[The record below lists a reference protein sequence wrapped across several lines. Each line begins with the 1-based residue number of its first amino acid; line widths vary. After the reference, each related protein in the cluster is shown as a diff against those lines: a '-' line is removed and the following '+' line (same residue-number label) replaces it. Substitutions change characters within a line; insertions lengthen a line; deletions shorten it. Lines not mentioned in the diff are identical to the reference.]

1 MPAVV
6 LPAVPAGPG
15 PEGGLAAR
23 VAAGPGLWEDE
34 EWLSELRRDGMVSEL
49 LAGGV
54 LARAAAEGGHGCRIE
69 RALTAVMIL
78 LCLVTGA
85 LFASQSYAM
94 VLARAFA
101 MPGARVRPGTPVPT
115 PPALSQARARLGEQ
129 PARLAFELDAA
140 RDDVPLCEGGAL
152 FGLELVIFDGTTLDL
167 HACPELAA
175 EFGVPEGGTRPQ
187 LRVTALLQAGTMRW
201 RAAAVGGYH
210 DGENALADQ
219 PEGALRP
226 GQLSLADRGFFS
238 MDRWI
243 RFSATGAHLLWRA
256 KNGARSVPFR
266 HLRTLKDG
274 SELVLLRE
282 SAGMLG
288 KRRRDAGNRALPR
301 HPDTVARLVCFTILT
316 TTRSGRTKKA
326 EVRVLTTLLDPDA
339 FPAREIAAGYARR
352 WQVETAFLH
361 LKRTIRGAGREL
373 RGQSPGARP
382 PGSLGAAPRPQHDR
396 CHGRPRSARGRDR
409 HRRRLPRR
417 RPRPRPRPRHRRHML
432 PPLRKAP
439 LRHRRPARAPHH
451 SHRRPA
457 TEQGKQETDIRK
469 DQGRAQEMANRGSHL
484 RPHDNPVKP
493 PTSGH
498 KSENLRAVGFE
509 PLAPHPLF
517 ESCKVS
523 LTCGGARFR
532 GTLPSV

>member
-6 LPAVPAGPG
+6 LPAVPAVPG
-15 PEGGLAAR
+15 LEEGLAAR

-34 EWLSELRRDGMVSEL
+34 GWLSELRRDGLVSGL

-54 LARAAAEGGHGCRIE
+54 LARAAAEGGHGCRID
-69 RALTAVMIL
+69 RALTAGMIL

-85 LFASQSYAM
+85 LFCSQSYAM

-115 PPALSQARARLGEQ
+115 PPALSQARARLGEG
-129 PARLAFELDAA
+129 PARRAFELDAA
-140 RDDVPLCEGGAL
+140 RDDVPLCEGGTL

-219 PEGALRP
+219 LEGALRP

-243 RFSATGAHLLWRA
+243 RFSATGAHLLWRV

-288 KRRRDAGNRALPR
+288 KRRRAAGDRTLPR
-301 HPDTVARLVCFTILT
+301 HPGTVARLVCFTILT

-373 RGQSPGARP
+373 RGQSPALARQEAWALLLVHNMIAAMAARAARAA
-382 PGSLGAAPRPQHDR
+382 GTGIAAVSLAAVLALVRDHVTADTCCPHCGKRPSGPENPLALLTTAIAAQPLSR
-396 CHGRPRSARGRDR
+396 ENRKRTSGRTKAE
-409 HRRRLPRR
+409 RRKWPTEEATYDLTITPSK
-417 RPRPRPRPRHRRHML
+417 L
-432 PPLRKAP
+432 PPA
-439 LRHRRPARAPHH
+439 
-451 SHRRPA
+451 
-457 TEQGKQETDIRK
+457 D
-469 DQGRAQEMANRGSHL
+469 
-484 RPHDNPVKP
+484 
-493 PTSGH
+493 TSP
-498 KSENLRAVGFE
+498 R
-509 PLAPHPLF
+509 
-517 ESCKVS
+517 
-523 LTCGGARFR
+523 T
-532 GTLPSV
+532 

>member
-15 PEGGLAAR
+15 LEEGLAAR
-23 VAAGPGLWEDE
+23 LAAGPGMWEDE
-34 EWLSELRRDGMVSEL
+34 EWLSELRRAGLVSEL

-69 RALTAVMIL
+69 RALTAAVIL

-101 MPGARVRPGTPVPT
+101 MPGVRVRPGTPVPA
-115 PPALSQARARLGEQ
+115 PSALSQARGRLGER
-129 PARLAFELDAA
+129 PARRAFELDAA
-140 RDDVPLCEGGAL
+140 RDDVPLCEGGTL

-201 RAAAVGGYH
+201 LDAAVGGYH
-210 DGENALADQ
+210 DGENALADKL
-219 PEGALRP
+219 EGALRP

-243 RFSATGAHLLWRA
+243 RFSATGAHLLWRV
-256 KNGARSVPFR
+256 KNGAKSVPFR
-266 HLRTLKDG
+266 HVRTLKDG

-288 KRRRDAGNRALPR
+288 KRRRDAGDRTLPR
-301 HPDTVARLVCFTILT
+301 HPDVIARLVCFTIT
-316 TTRSGRTKKA
+316 ARTRSGRVKTTA
-326 EVRVLTTLLDPDA
+326 VRVLTTLLDPDA
-339 FPAREIAAGYARR
+339 SPAREIAAGYARR

-361 LKRTIRGAGREL
+361 LKRTIRGAGRKL
-373 RGQSPGARP
+373 RGQSPALARQEAWA
-382 PGSLGAAPRPQHDR
+382 LLLVHNMIAAMAARAAHAAGTGIAAVSMAAVLALVRDHVTADACCPHCGKRPAGPEDPLELLTAAIAAQPLNR
-396 CHGRPRSARGRDR
+396 ENRKRTSGRTKAE
-409 HRRRLPRR
+409 RRKWRTEEATYDLTITPSN
-417 RPRPRPRPRHRRHML
+417 L
-432 PPLRKAP
+432 PPA
-439 LRHRRPARAPHH
+439 
-451 SHRRPA
+451 
-457 TEQGKQETDIRK
+457 D
-469 DQGRAQEMANRGSHL
+469 
-484 RPHDNPVKP
+484 
-493 PTSGH
+493 TSP
-498 KSENLRAVGFE
+498 R
-509 PLAPHPLF
+509 
-517 ESCKVS
+517 
-523 LTCGGARFR
+523 T
-532 GTLPSV
+532 